1 MCEITK
7 ALIAVLK
14 TRSAVRQIGQYSAD
28 RRLLLRKPLDQIT
41 EFRLEQNYG
50 EALQLLQTRLTQT
63 LLPVSTTRAG
73 NRSGLLSCSAFL
85 AIWPGQKLPPNTRQ
99 IRASSPPGD
108 QTELLQTACNKSIC
122 FQVAVTQAF
131 FRLDPICEPFCGDSA
146 YQKLCEENQP

>member
-1 MCEITK
+1 MREITK

-14 TRSAVRQIGQYSAD
+14 TRLVRQIGQYNAD

-85 AIWPGQKLPPNTRQ
+85 AIWPGQTLLSNRRG
-99 IRASSPPGD
+99 IRASSPTRD
-108 QTELLQTACNKSIC
+108 QTELLQTARNSWVYV
-122 FQVAVTQAF
+122 QVPVTQAF
-131 FRLDPICEPFCGDSA
+131 LRPDPVCEPLCGDPA
-146 YQKLCEENQP
+146 CQKLCEENQP